1 MASITSYQQASSPR
15 IAHQQL
21 QHRGATGTHV
31 DAEHAIAE
39 ALVKVQY
46 LHTTVDIIG
55 TPLVDQA
62 LAQDPGFSSVHPRD
76 LRHGERHESAA
87 VLAT

>member
-1 MASITSYQQASSPR
+1 M
-15 IAHQQL
+15 
-21 QHRGATGTHV
+21 

-62 LAQDPGFSSVHPRD
+62 WAQDPGFSSVHPRD